1 MRKLVAYLKDVY
13 NEMIQKVSWPSFD
26 ELQIQALVV
35 LIASFIFAIVIML
48 MDVTFKGLM
57 GLIYSL
63 F

>member
-57 GLIYSL
+57 SLIYSL